1 MKHKLESHQLQGY
14 NEYDL
19 EYKNIGAAKREEGI
33 IGKLNNVLATL
44 MGIALIF
51 FCAIVLFIYIF
62 FMVTALGN
70 VGIILAVLTV
80 TLLIYFIAL
89 RVVRKRLN
97 FMRKLKK
104 VCRKNDLR
112 IKKERGFSRSLRN
125 NTEGF
130 DLIVSSRSTSYYIRF
145 FAAYRRASHLT
156 FCDDCTVKITTNI
169 HKSRFKAVLG
179 LNKPRVKAISYSYM
193 DTPPSNV
200 KNAVKVLLVNPVP
213 HDILKKETDGSLTP
227 IGTGEKLYGYTLY
240 TATGFLNELERNSK

>member
-1 MKHKLESHQLQGY
+1 MGINMKHGY
-14 NEYDL
+14 NDRDL
-19 EYKNIGAAKREEGI
+19 EYKRIGAPKESF
-33 IGKLNNVLATL
+33 IGKLNNALATL

-62 FMVTALGN
+62 FIISTLEK
-70 VGIILAVLTV
+70 VGVILSVLTV
-80 TLLIYFIAL
+80 ATLIYAIAL
-89 RVVRKRLN
+89 RVPRKRLT
-97 FMRKLKK
+97 FIRGLKR
-104 VCRKNDLR
+104 VCRKSGFR
-112 IKKERGFSRSLRN
+112 IKKERGFFKSLFN
-125 NTEGF
+125 NKCGF
-130 DLIVSSRSTSYYIRF
+130 DLVISSRSTSYYIRF
-145 FAAYRRASHLT
+145 FAAHRRASHLT

-200 KNAVKVLLVNPVP
+200 KNAIKVLLVNPVP
-213 HDILKKETDGSLTP
+213 HDIFKKETDGSLTP

>member
-19 EYKNIGAAKREEGI
+19 EYKNIGAAKRGEGI
-33 IGKLNNVLATL
+33 IGKLNNALATL
-44 MGIALIF
+44 MGIAWIF
-51 FCAIVLFIYIF
+51 FCAIVLLIYIF

-70 VGIILAVLTV
+70 IGIILLVLTV
-80 TLLIYFIAL
+80 ALFLYFTSF
-89 RVVRKRLN
+89 RVIRKRVY

-112 IKKERGFSRSLRN
+112 IKKERSFLRSLRN

-130 DLIVSSRSTSYYIRF
+130 DLVVSSRNTSYYIRF
-145 FAAYRRASHLT
+145 FAAHRRSSYLT
-156 FCDDCTVKITTNI
+156 FSDDRTVKITTNI

-179 LNKPRVKAISYSYM
+179 LNKPRVKEISYSYM

-213 HDILKKETDGSLTP
+213 HDILRKNVDGSLTP

-240 TATGFLNELERNSK
+240 SATGFLNGLERGLK